1 MSLKEAIK
9 THITEQV
16 NSTKTSIF
24 LEMEDIEELA
34 EGIEEVVL
42 EYLENEELQ
51 ELDNVDEDL
60 LDDDDNSFNGVF

>member
-9 THITEQV
+9 KHITEQV
-16 NSTKTSIF
+16 NSTHTSIF
-24 LEMEDIEELA
+24 LEMEDIDELS

-51 ELDNVDEDL
+51 ELDNEEDEL
-60 LDDDDNSFNGVF
+60 DDDNSFNGVF